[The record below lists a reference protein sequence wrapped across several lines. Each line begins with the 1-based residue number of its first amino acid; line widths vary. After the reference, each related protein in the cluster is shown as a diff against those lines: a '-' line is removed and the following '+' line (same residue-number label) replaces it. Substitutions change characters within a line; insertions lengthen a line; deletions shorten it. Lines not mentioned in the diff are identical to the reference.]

1 MNFSLVS
8 KQAAEMTLESV
19 TRPGVM
25 SVRKI
30 MDELGYETTLYHL
43 TKLLVDADLALG
55 GDGDAHRCQVSAATI
70 MLNTQ
75 HRSYGFIALAIREG
89 LSNPEHGKAYGK
101 INTQLVNTWI
111 AAQENRILGIAESEH
126 AKYTVRGDNWRGQD
140 LDRLERSANRDK
152 ARISHLSDQL
162 RDLKE
167 KLSEKQ

>member
-8 KQAAEMTLESV
+8 KQASEMTLESV

-30 MDELGYETTLYHL
+30 MDELGYETTLHHL

-55 GDGDAHRCQVSAATI
+55 GDGDPHRCQVSAATV

-75 HRSYGFIALAIREG
+75 HRSFGFIALAIREG
-89 LSNPEHGKAYGK
+89 LSNPELGKAYGK
-101 INTQLVNTWI
+101 INTQLCNTWL

-126 AKYTVRGDNWRGQD
+126 AKYTVRGDNWQATD
-140 LDRLERSANRDK
+140 IDRLERGATRDK
-152 ARISHLSDQL
+152 ARISHLSEQL